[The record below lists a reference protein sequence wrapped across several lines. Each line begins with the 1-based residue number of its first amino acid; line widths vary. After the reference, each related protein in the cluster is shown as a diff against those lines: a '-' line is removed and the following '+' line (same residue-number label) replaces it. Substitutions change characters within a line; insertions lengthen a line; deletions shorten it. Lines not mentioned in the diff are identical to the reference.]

1 MLTDAAIRKSKPS
14 DKPFKLADGH
24 GLHLF
29 VSPAGGKSWRF
40 RYEIGGK
47 EKLLTLGKYPAMG
60 IADARSARDKAKAI
74 LAEGRDPSVAK
85 KQSRLLTGQQSTETF
100 EVIGR
105 EWHRTNTPRW
115 SAVHA
120 DDILASLVRDVFP
133 SIGAYPVRDITV
145 PDVLA
150 TLRAVEA
157 RDSFETTR
165 RLRQR
170 IAAIFSFAIASG
182 KADQNPALVVA
193 GALTPFVR
201 GRQPA
206 VTTLDE
212 ARELIQRFEMM
223 SGHPLTKL
231 AHRLLALTAVRPG
244 VILGLPWSEL
254 PQGATLWT
262 IPAQRMKLA
271 LRYKTDITRDHVV
284 PLSRQAIEVIE
295 AARTLTKYGP
305 LVFPNYRN
313 AHKPMTEGA
322 MRLMLSKAGY
332 KDRHVAHG
340 WRSTFSTV
348 MNERY
353 PKDRQVIDLMLAHS
367 PKDEVEGAYN
377 RALHIQR
384 RGELAQIWA
393 DLLTE
398 GLPSADRLLP
408 AL

>member
-1 MLTDAAIRKSKPS
+1 MLTDIAIRKSKPS
-14 DKPFKLADGH
+14 GKPIKLSDGH

-60 IADARSARDKAKAI
+60 IADARTARDKAKAI

-85 KQSRLLTGQQSTETF
+85 KQSRILTGQQSTETF

-105 EWHRTNTPRW
+105 EWHRTNRPRW
-115 SAVHA
+115 SAIHA

-133 SIGAYPVRDITV
+133 SIGAYPVREITV

-157 RDSFETTR
+157 RESFETTR

-206 VTTLDE
+206 VTTLEE

-244 VILGLPWSEL
+244 VILGLPWAEL
-254 PQGATLWT
+254 PHGATLWT
-262 IPAQRMKLA
+262 IPAKRMKLA
-271 LRYKTDITRDHVV
+271 LRHKTDAARDHVV

-313 AHKPMTEGA
+313 AHAPMTEGA
-322 MRLMLSKAGY
+322 MRLMLHKAGY

-353 PKDRQVIDLMLAHS
+353 PKDRQIIDLMLAHV

-377 RALHIQR
+377 RALHLQR

-398 GLPSADRLLP
+398 GLTSADRLLP